1 MVMRKMMSGI
11 LSLLFLLAFAVPAM
25 ADDDKPVKVGEMPA
39 AARQFMAEHFPGQ
52 SVAVAKQEG
61 SFLEKNFDVIFTN
74 GNKLE
79 FDRKG
84 VWISVDCRY
93 GSVPQEIIP
102 APVAEYVKI
111 HFPDV
116 KVKKIEKE
124 NRRYEVELSN
134 DVELK
139 FNNSFELVDVDL

>member
-1 MVMRKMMSGI
+1 MIMVMKKMIFGI
-11 LSLLFLLAFAVPAM
+11 LSLLFLASPAM
-25 ADDDKPVKVGEMPA
+25 ADDDKPIKVKEMPVA
-39 AARQFMAEHFPGQ
+39 AQEFIAEHFPGQ
-52 SVAVAKQEG
+52 SIAVAKQEG
-61 SFLEKNFDVIFTN
+61 SFIEKNYDIIFTN

-84 VWISVDCRY
+84 IWTNVDCRY

-102 APVAEYVKI
+102 APIAEYVKN
-111 HFPDV
+111 HFPDG

-124 NRRYEVELSN
+124 NRHYEVELSN

-139 FNNSFELVDVDL
+139 FNNSYELVDVDL

>member
-1 MVMRKMMSGI
+1 MVMVMKKMIFGI
-11 LSLLFLLAFAVPAM
+11 LSFLLFAVPVM
-25 ADDDKPVKVGEMPA
+25 ADDDKPIKVEQMPVA
-39 AARQFMAEHFPGQ
+39 AQQFMAEHFPGQ

-61 SFLEKNFDVIFTN
+61 SFVEKNYDVIFTN

-84 VWISVDCRY
+84 VWTNVDCRY
-93 GSVPQEIIP
+93 GQVPQEIIP
-102 APVAEYVKI
+102 APIAEYVKN
-111 HFPDV
+111 HFPDG

-124 NRRYEVELSN
+124 NRKYEVELSN
-134 DVELK
+134 NVELT

>member
-1 MVMRKMMSGI
+1 MVMVMKKMIFGI
-11 LSLLFLLAFAVPAM
+11 LGFLLFAVPVM
-25 ADDDKPVKVGEMPA
+25 ADDDKPIKVEQMPVA
-39 AARQFMAEHFPGQ
+39 AQQFMAEHFPGQ

-61 SFLEKNFDVIFTN
+61 SFVEKNYDVIFTN

-84 VWISVDCRY
+84 VWTNVDCRY
-93 GSVPQEIIP
+93 GQVPQEIIP
-102 APVAEYVKI
+102 APIAEYVKN
-111 HFPDV
+111 HFPDG

-124 NRRYEVELSN
+124 NRKYEVELSN
-134 DVELK
+134 NVELT